1 MKTFEGP
8 YYRLITKKYCFIVVT
23 IISLGLLALAI
34 IGAINVPVGLNE
46 QVSM

>member
-8 YYRLITKKYCFIVVT
+8 YFKLITRKYCFIVVSV
-23 IISLGLLALAI
+23 ISVSMLALAI